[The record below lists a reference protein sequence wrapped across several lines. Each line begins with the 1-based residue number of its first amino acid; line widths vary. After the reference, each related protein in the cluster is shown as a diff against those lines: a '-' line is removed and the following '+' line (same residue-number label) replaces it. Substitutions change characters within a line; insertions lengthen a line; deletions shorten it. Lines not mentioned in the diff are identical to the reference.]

1 MGFAG
6 HIIGVMYM
14 RLFSWIDPR
23 GIGLLVIVLIM
34 ILGITVLIWKNER
47 VSFKCPH
54 CNNIFSKYYLGGE
67 DRYVRRRGK
76 DSEELFKCPFCKKEN
91 MCLHI
96 DK

>member
-14 RLFSWIDPR
+14 RLFSWIDQR

-34 ILGITVLIWKNER
+34 ILSITVFIWKNEK

-54 CNNIFSKYYLGGE
+54 CNNIFSKYHLGGE
-67 DRYVRRRGK
+67 DSAKHLR
-76 DSEELFKCPFCKKEN
+76 CPFCKKEN
-91 MCLHI
+91 MCRHI
-96 DK
+96 NQ